1 MDILDKNNPTPLYYQ
16 LKQILKEKIDNG
28 VWKPGDTIPTENDIM
43 AQYGISR
50 STVRQAILSLAHE
63 GFLRREK
70 SKGTIVTSQ
79 TGRIHFVG
87 SLISFSE
94 EMQRDGIHHF
104 SRVLEQKIIP
114 ADKDIASKL
123 NIPDFSDVYFLK
135 RVRYVLDQ
143 PFLVDEHYIPY
154 RLCTG
159 IENRYQ
165 ENTSLYQLLQTEYG
179 FNLHHGQIQFEPI
192 SPPSKEITDLLD
204 IYPTTNLTFAER
216 IVYSDK
222 EIPLDYFKAY
232 INGRFSIDV
241 VKSN

>member
-1 MDILDKNNPTPLYYQ
+1 MDVLDKSNPTPLYYQ
-16 LKQILKEKIDNG
+16 LKQILKERIENG
-28 VWKPGDTIPTENDIM
+28 VWRPGDTIPTESEIM
-43 AQYGISR
+43 SHYDISR
-50 STVRQAILSLAHE
+50 STVRQAILSLANE

-70 SKGTIVTSQ
+70 SKGTIVTSR

-94 EMQRDGIHHF
+94 EMQRDRINHF
-104 SRVLEQKIIP
+104 SRVLDQKIIP
-114 ADKDIASKL
+114 ADNDIAGKL
-123 NIPDFSDVYFLK
+123 NIPNSSDVYYMK

-143 PFLVDEHYIPY
+143 PYLVDEHYIPY
-154 RLCTG
+154 RLCLG
-159 IENRYQ
+159 IENKYQ

-179 FNLHHGQIQFEPI
+179 FNLDHGQIQFEPI
-192 SPPSKEITDLLD
+192 SPPSKEIMDLLN

-241 VKSN
+241 VKST